1 MTEKKSYIV
10 EYWFQGEY
18 RDSKYFDTR
27 EAAMEWM
34 DENKS
39 SVYDFKMV
47 EV

>member
-1 MTEKKSYIV
+1 MKHYVV
-10 EYWFQGEY
+10 EYWFLGEY
-18 RDSKYFDTR
+18 RDSKRFDTR

-39 SVYDFKMV
+39 SVYDFKVV